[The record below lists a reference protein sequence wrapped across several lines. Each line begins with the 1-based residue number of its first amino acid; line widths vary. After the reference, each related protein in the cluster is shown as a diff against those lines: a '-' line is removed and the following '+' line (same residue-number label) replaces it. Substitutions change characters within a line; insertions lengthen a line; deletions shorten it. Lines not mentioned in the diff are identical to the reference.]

1 MNYLNFLYH
10 FMILSYAPVTVKS
23 MFSQFGQY
31 KCIII
36 FVASCIK
43 YIVVAMV
50 VPSSLWITHCQSPPW
65 SCTRLVTCT
74 TSAALVTTSPHHL
87 IRVVI
92 MVVVRVVTLVVM
104 VVRSLLLGGAGTG
117 QAPTI

>member
-1 MNYLNFLYH
+1 
-10 FMILSYAPVTVKS
+10 MILSYAPVTVKS
-23 MFSQFGQY
+23 MFSQFVQY

-65 SCTRLVTCT
+65 CCTRLVTCT

-92 MVVVRVVTLVVM
+92 MVVRVVTLVVM

>member
-36 FVASCIK
+36 SVASCIK

-92 MVVVRVVTLVVM
+92 MVRVRVVTLVVM

>member
-1 MNYLNFLYH
+1 MNYLIFLYH
-10 FMILSYAPVTVKS
+10 FMILSNAPVTVKS

-87 IRVVI
+87 IRVVL
-92 MVVVRVVTLVVM
+92 VVRVVTLVVM